1 MPSTAIPA
9 TGAIVQIATGT
20 AAAKNV
26 TAVALTNPCR
36 VTLNNVTGLN
46 VGDVVAFAAI
56 VGTVQLNGNSYVV
69 QYIETGTNIITLA
82 GVNATGFTAW
92 TSGGTATPTTY
103 TTIGNAVDFSGLDG
117 QNSEIKVTNLAS
129 VAEEFLEGLS
139 DGGHIKINLD
149 LDNNDLGQQSAR
161 TAQQNSQKKN
171 FKIILPAGVT
181 PNISFA
187 AIVKQFS
194 ITGKV
199 NDAMRASIDLRLTGL
214 YTLS

>member
-20 AAAKNV
+20 GAAKNV
-26 TAVALTNPCR
+26 TAVGLTNPCR
-36 VTLNNVTGLN
+36 VTLNSVAGLN
-46 VGDVVAFAAI
+46 PGDVLAFAAI
-56 VGTVQLNGNSYVV
+56 VGTTQLNGNSYII
-69 QYIETGTNIITLA
+69 QYIEVGTGIVTLA
-82 GVNATGFTAW
+82 NVNATAFTPW
-92 TSGGTATPTTY
+92 TSGGTATPTTF
-103 TTIGNAVDFSGLDG
+103 TAIGNAVDFSGLDG

-129 VAEEFLEGLS
+129 TAEEFLEGLS

-149 LDNNDLGQQSAR
+149 LDNNDLGQQSCR
-161 TAQQNSQKKN
+161 TAQQASQKKN
-171 FKIILPAGVT
+171 FKIILPSGTT
-181 PNISFA
+181 PNITFA

-199 NDAMRASIDLRLTGL
+199 NDAMRASIDLRITGL